1 LKSIVAKSVNGLGT
15 NAGTKNIE
23 EKMSDKCPCDLL
35 KEDCTHPDCGN
46 AKLLD
51 VRLVKEY
58 LPITMSIVTLGVVIW
73 LLN

>member
-1 LKSIVAKSVNGLGT
+1 MKSIVAKSVNGLGT
-15 NAGTKNIE
+15 KDGTKNIE
-23 EKMSDKCPCDLL
+23 EKMSDKCPCDLP

-51 VRLVKEY
+51 VMLFKEY
-58 LPITMSIVTLGVVIW
+58 LPITMSIVTLGIVIW

>member
-1 LKSIVAKSVNGLGT
+1 MAKRRTKQTLKQP
-15 NAGTKNIE
+15 
-23 EKMSDKCPCDLL
+23 M
-35 KEDCTHPDCGN
+35 